1 MVWLAARLHQFLLL
15 GGTMVEY
22 VSRARQIASG
32 RRGVITNCTVLP
44 GDSQPRAA
52 SSRACNIRSLLF
64 LIACISVLWCQ
75 ALQAQ
80 GLDSEP
86 HGTIQVQLHLGDGSH
101 FGGMGRVRILTLGG
115 PAIAENSLDASGQA
129 TFRGLVPG
137 SYIAEGSA
145 PGYIT
150 AREQV
155 EIEMK
160 WSSVTVQLIM
170 KPDNVGG
177 ATTPSGPVPPILAPN
192 ARKELDKGIQAFEK
206 PDLELARK
214 HFEKAL
220 AMAPGNPDVHFLSG
234 VLEAQEKNFAAA
246 QAHLEKAIQLYPNH
260 FHALQLLGEL
270 ENQQNRA
277 TDAVPHLEKAV
288 SLQDGS
294 WKAHWALG
302 VAYLKT
308 NQPEKARQQASRAI
322 ALGKANAGIAH
333 LLEGQSFVDLGQ
345 LDAAETSLRAF
356 INDEPTNPYSAR
368 ARAALAAIE
377 ERQKSALTTTPL
389 PFSDTQRVV
398 AIADLHVE
406 LPASKDSVWAQPG
419 IDDSVPSVSPNVSC
433 SSSQVLKRTGKQV
446 EELMSSLEKF
456 SAIERVNHF
465 TVTRQGDLRAP
476 QIRSFEY
483 VVAVKQLPHGLIALD
498 EYRNGTLDPSEFP
511 ASIATNGLPAMA
523 LVFHPQISS
532 DFNFV
537 CEGMGQ
543 VSGSPAW
550 QVHFQ
555 QKLDRPSRLHAYV
568 IAGNYH
574 SVPLKGRAWIDAA
587 TYQLARLEFELVKP
601 MPEIHL
607 LRERVSIDYAP
618 VQFRSR
624 DVQLWLPSHADVLIS
639 RDNRAF
645 FRTHSFSNFQLFSVG
660 TGQQLQVHKESY
672 SFKNLT
678 DGDVSGQLTI
688 TPKAGSSLSPVSI
701 TFTIPARQVVIKL
714 VGPGRDLN
722 ISPDSIGSA
731 RFVYSGSPGAVQVDA
746 MLTKESIL
754 EVIPDFRPLAA
765 AP

>member
-1 MVWLAARLHQFLLL
+1 MSDNTVSPSDNLL
-15 GGTMVEY
+15 
-22 VSRARQIASG
+22 RA
-32 RRGVITNCTVLP
+32 TF
-44 GDSQPRAA
+44 
-52 SSRACNIRSLLF
+52 SRACNIRSLILLAA
-64 LIACISVLWCQ
+64 LISILRCQ
-75 ALQAQ
+75 ALPAQ

-86 HGTIQVQLHLGDGSH
+86 HGTIQVQLHLADGSH
-101 FGGMGRVRILTLGG
+101 FGGMGRVRILTQGG

-129 TFRGLVPG
+129 VFRGLVPG
-137 SYIAEGSA
+137 NYIAEGSA
-145 PGYIT
+145 PGYVT

-155 EIEMK
+155 ELEMK

-170 KPDNVGG
+170 KPDNVEG
-177 ATTPSGPVPPILAPN
+177 AKTPSGPAAPILAPN
-192 ARKELDKGIQAFEK
+192 ARKELEKGMQAFEK

-214 HFEKAL
+214 HFEKAM
-220 AMAPGNPDVHFLSG
+220 AMAPGNPDVQFLLG

-270 ENQQNRA
+270 ENQQDRA
-277 TDAVPHLEKAV
+277 KDAVPLLEKAV

-294 WKAHWALG
+294 WKTHWALG

-308 NQPEKARQQASRAI
+308 NQPEKARQQAARAI
-322 ALGKANAGIAH
+322 ALGKTAAGIAH
-333 LLEGQSFVDLGQ
+333 LLEAQALMDLGQ

-356 INDEPTNPYSAR
+356 INDEPTNPYLER
-368 ARAALAAIE
+368 ARSALALVE
-377 ERQKSALTTTPL
+377 QRQKSALTTTAL
-389 PFSDTQRVV
+389 PFGDTQRVA
-398 AIADLHVE
+398 AIVDLHFD
-406 LPASKDSVWAQPG
+406 LPTSKDSVWAQPG
-419 IDDSVPSVSPNVSC
+419 IDDSVPAVSPNITC
-433 SSSQVLKRTGKQV
+433 ASSQVVRRAGKQV

-456 SAIERVNHF
+456 SATERVNHF
-465 TVTRQGDLRAP
+465 AVTKFGDLRMP
-476 QIRSFEY
+476 EMRSFEY
-483 VVAVKQLPHGLIALD
+483 VVSVRQMPHGLIELD
-498 EYRNGTLDPSEFP
+498 EYRNGSLDPTQFP
-511 ASIATNGLPAMA
+511 ALIATSGLPAMA
-523 LVFHPQISS
+523 LVFHPQMSS

-555 QKLDRPSRLHAYV
+555 QKPDRPSRIHAYV

-624 DVQLWLPSHADVLIS
+624 DVQLWLPSHADLLIS
-639 RDNRAF
+639 RDNKAF
-645 FRTHSFSNFQLFSVG
+645 FRTHSFSNFQLFTVG
-660 TGQQLQVHKESY
+660 AGQQLQVSKESY

-688 TPKAGSSLSPVSI
+688 TPKEGSSLSPVTI
-701 TFTIPARQVVIKL
+701 AFTIPARQVVIKL
-714 VGPGRDLN
+714 VGPGKDLN
-722 ISPDSIGSA
+722 ISADSIGSA
-731 RFVYSGSPGAVQVDA
+731 RFVYSASPGSVQADA
-746 MLTKESIL
+746 MLTRESTL
-754 EVIPDFRPLAA
+754 EVVPDFRPLVA